1 MLNIDPWNILF
12 TVINL
17 LVFFLLLKK
26 FLFKPVTK
34 IMQQRE
40 DMIQK
45 DLDDAKAE
53 REQAAAIKEDIDK
66 KLAAAD
72 SDADA
77 IIATAKKR
85 ADKQSADIIAE
96 AENQAQELLNDAR
109 KTIEREREEAVEA
122 AREEIA
128 DLAVMAAS
136 QVLKK
141 NIDSD
146 SNRKFAKQILAEV
159 GADND

>member
-1 MLNIDPWNILF
+1 MLNIDVWDILF

-34 IMQQRE
+34 IMQERE
-40 DMIQK
+40 DQIQR
-45 DLDDAKAE
+45 DLDNAKKE
-53 REQAAAIKEDIDK
+53 REEAAAIKEDIDK
-66 KLAAAD
+66 RLASAD

-85 ADKQSADIIAE
+85 ADKQSAEIIAE
-96 AENQAQELLNDAR
+96 AEQEAQELLSDAR
-109 KTIEREREEAVEA
+109 KTIEREREDAVEA

-128 DLAVMAAS
+128 DLAVMAAA
-136 QVLKK
+136 QVLKR
-141 NIDSD
+141 NIDSE
-146 SNRKFAKQILAEV
+146 SNKEFARQILAEV